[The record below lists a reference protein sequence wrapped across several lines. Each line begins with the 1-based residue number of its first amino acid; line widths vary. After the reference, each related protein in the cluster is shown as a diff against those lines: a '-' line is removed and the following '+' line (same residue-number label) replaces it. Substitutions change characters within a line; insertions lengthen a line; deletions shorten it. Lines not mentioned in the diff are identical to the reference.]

1 MKTIIKIFI
10 CLSLIYTPYFAFAG
24 AAEKWTIEEV
34 VYNNVGKTLSYTAE
48 KNYGPA
54 ANDYKYKAK
63 VPVSASVAGSTAL
76 SMFRYGLASAALYGL
91 VEGVGW
97 IIDNG
102 VVKKKVEDDLPIPP
116 NAPYYYRYF
125 EFQDT
130 IASVVCSQLYAK
142 ALARNDNGKANGNG
156 FTCTTSSVNSLGQP
170 IFDYSHTDVIGRVI
184 NHRLL
189 PLSNPDYDPT
199 YQPKYVP
206 VTPDEMGQEIIDS
219 PSAPQILPDIY
230 SPNNP
235 VPRPSPA
242 PDATETALENA
253 PPIPKTDPKGD
264 SKKKPNKDTD
274 GDGEPDTYDETLP
287 DNGTEFK
294 LPPACEWIPVV
305 CEWYVEYKQDVKKAE
320 AHAQETKNF
329 WQSVKDWFDW
339 TQDDFDLPEPEPNEI
354 QEIEPPQLNE
364 NAISWSSSCPADVS
378 IPISMQGVSSTLVFS
393 WSPWCQLLSIIKPAI
408 VASAYIGAAFI
419 VLGLRT

>member
-1 MKTIIKIFI
+1 MKIIIKLFI
-10 CLSLIYTPYFAFAG
+10 CLSLIYTPYFAFAS
-24 AAEKWTIEEV
+24 AAEKWTIQEV
-34 VYNNVGKTLSYTAE
+34 VYNNVGKNLSYTAE
-48 KNYGPA
+48 KNFGPA
-54 ANDYKYKAK
+54 ANDFKYKAK
-63 VPVSASVAGSTAL
+63 VPVTASAAGSTAL

-97 IIDNG
+97 IIENG
-102 VVKKKVEDDLPIPP
+102 VVKKKNDDSATKGNIKTLIF
-116 NAPYYYRYF
+116 PY
-125 EFQDT
+125 
-130 IASVVCSQLYAK
+130 
-142 ALARNDNGKANGNG
+142 
-156 FTCTTSSVNSLGQP
+156 TCTATELGACIAEYKTLRKLSDKSHRTTITFNGSTIRRFQVDVFSSDNSGPTVVQEIFEVQLDTSINQ
-170 IFDYSHTDVIGRVI
+170 DYI
-184 NHRLL
+184 
-189 PLSNPDYDPT
+189 
-199 YQPKYVP
+199 P

-230 SPNNP
+230 SPTNP

-242 PDATETALENA
+242 PDATQTALENA
-253 PPIPKTDPKGD
+253 PPIPKSDPTGD

-274 GDGEPDTYDETLP
+274 GDGEPDVYDPTQP

-294 LPPACEWIPVV
+294 LPPACEWFPVV

-329 WQSVKDWFDW
+329 WQSVRDWFDW
-339 TQDDFDLPEPEPNEI
+339 TKDDFDLPEPEPNEI
-354 QEIEPPQLNE
+354 LEIEPPQLTE
-364 NAISWSSSCPADVS
+364 NAISWNSSCPADVS
-378 IPISMQGVSSTLVFS
+378 IPISLQGVSSTLVFS